1 MVWGATMQGIQ
12 VLNNLFLGADWKIRK
27 NARLSHKSWDSWA
40 IMLSQLWLH
49 WGLAREKK
57 WHIFSSAF
65 CSCTHIGVCSSFC
78 AKTVGQI
85 GQGEAGAAES
95 KLRWCNLQKNFWSGS
110 LAFKNT
116 LKEQYFID
124 SDSKREVISSK
135 VDQLAAI
142 YTSKFKWAWRAQFL
156 SHTFQILEINLSFEA
171 GKMILVKVR

>member
-65 CSCTHIGVCSSFC
+65 CSCTHIGVWSNFC
-78 AKTVGQI
+78 AKTVGAVQVI
-85 GQGEAGAAES
+85 LFEIDCTIVYTNLHELFCQFISWTNWVNSRKFMDNCWISCQFMADI
-95 KLRWCNLQKNFWSGS
+95 KKRLR
-110 LAFKNT
+110 
-116 LKEQYFID
+116 
-124 SDSKREVISSK
+124 R
-135 VDQLAAI
+135 
-142 YTSKFKWAWRAQFL
+142 
-156 SHTFQILEINLSFEA
+156 SHNY
-171 GKMILVKVR
+171 